1 MKVRPSNFFK
11 TTELIVDLPKD
22 FILTQN
28 IVVKNK
34 AGQPIEVKVS
44 IVGNKAIFVF
54 AQPVAPETMLE
65 VFFKSVR
72 TSTLMSQ
79 VWLLP
84 VSGKR
89 ADTATVVPLGTAQ
102 IHTYD

>member
-1 MKVRPSNFFK
+1 VHVAGYSLS
-11 TTELIVDLPKD
+11 ELIVDLPKD
-22 FILTQN
+22 FTLTQN
-28 IVVKNK
+28 IVVNNK
-34 AGQPIEVKVS
+34 AGQPIEAKVS
-44 IVGNKAIFVF
+44 ILGNKATFAF

-65 VFFKSVR
+65 VSFKSVR
-72 TSTLMSQ
+72 TSTLVSQ

-89 ADTATVVPLGTAQ
+89 ADTSTVIPLGTAQ